1 MSKRILRIVSFVAL
15 ALVLVQSLS
24 FYAIGDIRLLNATGK
39 NYKTFVLNQNTFSG
53 ITLVSDLD
61 LDVEVVKKN
70 FKQFGEYDVALSDDF
85 ENPFAPIPENR
96 YEYIIKN
103 ETKNPFKINNILEIE
118 HAPEYGASFKS
129 SYIWILFDWVLIKK
143 ENTGIS

>member
-1 MSKRILRIVSFVAL
+1 MFFVAL
-15 ALVLVQSLS
+15 ALVLVQSIS
-24 FYAIGDIRLLNATGK
+24 FYTIGDVQLLRASSK
-39 NYKTFVLNQNTFSG
+39 NYADYMLIHNTFSG

-70 FKQFGEYDVALSDDF
+70 FKQFGEYDVTLSDDF